1 MEINRRQLRSPD
13 RPNPPFARGGEC
25 LTVRAS
31 DRAASAT
38 DPEGTASSGNIAFST
53 PHADPRTPKFP
64 ATRRAFVR
72 AGALSWLGIEMA
84 DLYRARAAEST
95 PRKPA
100 PPRIRGVILAFC
112 PGGPSQLETLDPK
125 PDAPRDVRG
134 IFDTIATSLT
144 GVRFGEHLPGLARRL
159 GRITLVR
166 SMTTTSPVHEL
177 ACHRLFGGVL
187 ETPPGT
193 GVAASRLDRPHLG
206 ALLAA
211 ARQAPRGLP
220 PAVIL
225 PTRLTFEGAVFP
237 GQNAGFLGARFD
249 PWHLVGD
256 PTAAAFGPTDLA
268 LPEGLS
274 PARLDDRSSLLATL
288 DDRRRALDRSA
299 GPAQLD
305 EFRRRAVE
313 ILTTTACRDAFDL
326 GREDPRIRDRYGRTL
341 MGQGLLLGRR
351 LVEAGV
357 PLVQVNLGDSNVWDT
372 HEKNFPRLK
381 EILLPPF
388 DRAVSAL
395 ADDLESRGL
404 MDEILVIVTG
414 EFGRTPRIGVPIKG
428 GAGAKPDGRDHWPS
442 VFSLLAFGAGVGRGQ
457 VLGSSDQMA
466 AYPSSPAYTPA
477 DLAAN
482 VLQALGVDPSAE
494 ISDTLGRPFPVNLGT
509 PIPWA

>member
-1 MEINRRQLRSPD
+1 M
-13 RPNPPFARGGEC
+13 
-25 LTVRAS
+25 
-31 DRAASAT
+31 
-38 DPEGTASSGNIAFST
+38 
-53 PHADPRTPKFP
+53 HADHSLIAGPRMP
-64 ATRRAFVR
+64 RRALLR
-72 AGALSWLGIEMA
+72 AGALSWLGIGLA
-84 DLYRARAAEST
+84 DVYRARAADAVHRPNAS
-95 PRKPA
+95 R
-100 PPRIRGVILAFC
+100 RIRGVILAFC

-125 PDAPRDVRG
+125 PDAPKEVRG
-134 IFDTIATSLT
+134 SFGTIDTALA
-144 GVRFGEHLPGLARRL
+144 GVRFSEHLPELARRL
-159 GRITLVR
+159 GRMTLVR

-177 ACHRLFGGVL
+177 ACHRLFGGVT

-211 ARQAPRGLP
+211 ARSAPRGLP
-220 PAVIL
+220 ASVVL
-225 PTRLTFEGAVFP
+225 PTKLTFEGATFP

-256 PTAAAFGPTDLA
+256 PTAASFGPSDLA
-268 LPEGLS
+268 LPEGLT
-274 PARLDDRSSLLATL
+274 AERLEDRASLLSAL
-288 DDRRRALDRSA
+288 DHRRRALDRAA

-313 ILTTTACRDAFDL
+313 VLTTTACRDAFDL
-326 GREDPRIRDRYGRTL
+326 SREDPRIRERYGRTL

-357 PLVQVNLGDSNVWDT
+357 PLVQVNLGESNVWDT

-395 ADDLESRGL
+395 VDDLDARGL

-414 EFGRTPRIGVPIKG
+414 EFGRTPQLGVPIKG
-428 GAGAKPDGRDHWPS
+428 GAGAKPDGRDHWPG

-457 VLGSSDQMA
+457 VLGSSDRLA
-466 AYPSSPAYTPA
+466 AYPTAPAYNPA

-482 VLQALGVDPSAE
+482 VLQALGVDLTGE
-494 ISDTLGRPFPVNLGT
+494 IQDTLGRPFPVNLGT

>member
-1 MEINRRQLRSPD
+1 MY
-13 RPNPPFARGGEC
+13 
-25 LTVRAS
+25 
-31 DRAASAT
+31 
-38 DPEGTASSGNIAFST
+38 
-53 PHADPRTPKFP
+53 ADHPLNAEPTIS
-64 ATRRAFVR
+64 RRALLR
-72 AGALSWLGIEMA
+72 AGALSWLGIGLA
-84 DLYRARAAEST
+84 DVYRARAAT
-95 PRKPA
+95 TTAKDHPA
-100 PPRIRGVILAFC
+100 RRVRGVILAFC

-125 PDAPRDVRG
+125 PDAPGEVRG
-134 IFDTIATSLT
+134 IFGTIGTALP
-144 GVRFGEHLPGLARRL
+144 GVRVSEHLPELARRF
-159 GRITLVR
+159 GRMTLVR

-177 ACHRLFGGVL
+177 ACHRLFGGVT

-211 ARQAPRGLP
+211 ARTAPRGLP
-220 PAVIL
+220 ASVIL
-225 PTRLTFEGAVFP
+225 PTKLTFEGATFP

-256 PTAAAFGPTDLA
+256 PTDRSFGPTDLA

-274 PARLDDRSSLLATL
+274 PGRLEDRAALLAAL
-288 DDRRRALDRSA
+288 DHRRRALDRSA
-299 GPAQLD
+299 APTQLD
-305 EFRRRAVE
+305 DFRRRAVE

-326 GREDPRIRDRYGRTL
+326 AREDPRIRDRYGRTL

-357 PLVQVNLGDSNVWDT
+357 PLVQVNLGESNFWDT

-395 ADDLESRGL
+395 VDDLDGRGL

-414 EFGRTPRIGVPIKG
+414 EFGRTPQIGVPIKG
-428 GAGAKPDGRDHWPS
+428 GAGAKPDGRDHWPG
-442 VFSLLAFGAGVGRGQ
+442 VFSLLAFGAGVGRGH
-457 VLGSSDQMA
+457 VLGSSDRLA
-466 AYPSSPAYTPA
+466 AYPTAPAYSPA

-494 ISDTLGRPFPVNLGT
+494 IQDTLGRPFPVNLGT
-509 PIPWA
+509 PIPWV